1 MTATAATVASTAT
14 DEEIASVEEQFRL
27 LFVRVR
33 AVWKEAAAAVHPDL
47 QPVGYKILSAI
58 VRRGRMHAGAIAD
71 ALEIDKSVVSRQV
84 KQLESLGLAQSVA
97 DPNDGRARFIEAT
110 PAAIE
115 SIGQKGSRMQRQL
128 YEQLRTWSGDD
139 VASLARLLERL
150 TTDVFAPVASDDSET
165 SADSETSV
173 DSKTSADD

>member
-1 MTATAATVASTAT
+1 MSATAATVTRTAT
-14 DEEIASVEEQFRL
+14 DEEIASVEEQLRL

-58 VRRGRMHAGAIAD
+58 VRRGRMHAGAIAE

-84 KQLESLGLAQSVA
+84 KQLEALGLAQSVA
-97 DPNDGRARFIEAT
+97 DPDDGRARFIEAT

-115 SIGQKGSRMQRQL
+115 SVGQKGSRMQRQL
-128 YEQLRTWSGDD
+128 YEQLRTWSGED
-139 VASLARLLERL
+139 VDTLARLLGRL
-150 TTDVFAPVASDDSET
+150 TAGVVVPAASDEASP
-165 SADSETSV
+165 
-173 DSKTSADD
+173 SADD

>member
-1 MTATAATVASTAT
+1 MTATAATVTRTAT
-14 DEEIASVEEQFRL
+14 DEEIASVEEQLRL

-58 VRRGRMHAGAIAD
+58 VRRGRMHAGAIAE

-84 KQLESLGLAQSVA
+84 KQLEALGLAQGVA
-97 DPNDGRARFIEAT
+97 DPDDGRARFIEAT

-115 SIGQKGSRMQRQL
+115 SVGQKGSRMQRQL
-128 YEQLRTWSGDD
+128 YEQLRTWSGED
-139 VASLARLLERL
+139 VDTLARLLGRL
-150 TTDVFAPVASDDSET
+150 TAGVVVPAASDEDTVAAE
-165 SADSETSV
+165 
-173 DSKTSADD
+173 